1 MHTYMQPHTKLILFL
16 EVQLHANHRQGI
28 PPKLDEDVDGRSRL
42 VDEHI
47 STVVDDWLMQKL
59 DGNCQN

>member
-47 STVVDDWLMQKL
+47 STVVDD
-59 DGNCQN
+59 